1 MRVSL
6 LQVAAASLL
15 AGSMAFAQNA
25 APRDNPS
32 VEVAGKKVAVE
43 YGQPALG
50 DRSLGELLEKLP
62 EDGMWRAGSEQVTT
76 LETEGDIMIG
86 DAKVPAGKYSLYV
99 HCGKDGSRELAV
111 NKVLGQPLGKVW
123 AQAPDALKEEPWPH
137 FNYQEEIGSEEVA
150 RVPLAKASLDAKQ
163 DRFKIALAP
172 ADGGAKLRM
181 SWGDESWTTT
191 VKAAE

>member
-15 AGSMAFAQNA
+15 AGSVAFAQNA

-50 DRSLGELLEKLP
+50 DRSLSELMKDLP
-62 EDGMWRAGSEQVTT
+62 ADGMWRAGSEQVTT
-76 LETEGDIMIG
+76 LETEGDIVIG
-86 DAKVPAGKYSLYV
+86 DEKVPAGTYSLYV
-99 HCGKDGSRELAV
+99 HCGQDGSRALAV
-111 NKVLGQPLGKVW
+111 NKVLGQPLEKVW
-123 AQAPDALKEEPWPH
+123 AQAPDALKAEPWPH

-150 RVPLAKASLDAKQ
+150 RIPLAKASLDAKQ

-172 ADGGAKLRM
+172 ADGGATLRM